1 MLISPGVHETE
12 GIFMW
17 SDQPYQGGA
26 AVKGTLSQ
34 SPEIISFIGTWEGSK
49 DTTGPWK
56 FTLELEPDLPEAAMR

>member
-1 MLISPGVHETE
+1 
-12 GIFMW
+12 MW